1 MNDNKYFYVNENS
14 IASKKQYYCDFLNE
28 IQMNNNKIL
37 EDREKLIYEISLLKK
52 ELLYINK
59 KIKKINGEL
68 SIITIDVY
76 VCEDDIV
83 KTIKHE
89 NAYCISCNDT
99 EYIVNKLD
107 SLNDKKKKLIEKRKL
122 LVNKKK
128 ILKVK
133 VNNDKKRIKDIDID
147 VKYNN
152 YNMIS
157 IKNILYTLDDI
168 VFNGIDVVKERKIT
182 PRIKKRRNKF

>member
-1 MNDNKYFYVNENS
+1 MNDNKYFYITENS
-14 IASKKQYYCDFLNE
+14 IACKKQYYGDILNDMQ
-28 IQMNNNKIL
+28 INSSKMIKY
-37 EDREKLIYEISLLKK
+37 REKLLDEIKILKEK
-52 ELLYINK
+52 IVYTYNELRKVNA
-59 KIKKINGEL
+59 EL

-89 NAYCISCNDT
+89 DAYCISCNDT

-182 PRIKKRRNKF
+182 PRIKKKKE